1 MTQAKQLG
9 RERIVTRVKQS
20 SQPAPSGGVTSS
32 ITLPALPTSTS
43 PMAHLSSTHPPHP
56 NCPRPLQPFPPAA
69 TELYRTPPK
78 DQTTPRNRPYLRAR
92 ATPGGTAHE
101 ASPPG
106 RAPARHRSHP
116 RVPGLPLA
124 LRGIYVPLATP
135 HLLAPVARGSPRPQP
150 LPTWPP
156 RQCLALLMQW
166 RRQGD
171 RVESGAAVGSRRSAA
186 RGKGAG
192 FLPARLAVRRGGR

>member
-1 MTQAKQLG
+1 
-9 RERIVTRVKQS
+9 
-20 SQPAPSGGVTSS
+20 
-32 ITLPALPTSTS
+32 
-43 PMAHLSSTHPPHP
+43 MAHLSSTHPPHP

-124 LRGIYVPLATP
+124 LGGIYGAL
-135 HLLAPVARGSPRPQP
+135 P
-150 LPTWPP
+150 LPISLLLSLASSPPRPP

-192 FLPARLAVRRGGR
+192 FLPARLAVRRWGR

>member
-32 ITLPALPTSTS
+32 ITLPALPTSTSPS

-124 LRGIYVPLATP
+124 LRGICGGMPLP
-135 HLLAPVARGSPRPQP
+135 ISLLLSLASSPP
-150 LPTWPP
+150 LPTSPVT
-156 RQCLALLMQW
+156 QCFALLM
-166 RRQGD
+166 
-171 RVESGAAVGSRRSAA
+171 
-186 RGKGAG
+186 
-192 FLPARLAVRRGGR
+192 